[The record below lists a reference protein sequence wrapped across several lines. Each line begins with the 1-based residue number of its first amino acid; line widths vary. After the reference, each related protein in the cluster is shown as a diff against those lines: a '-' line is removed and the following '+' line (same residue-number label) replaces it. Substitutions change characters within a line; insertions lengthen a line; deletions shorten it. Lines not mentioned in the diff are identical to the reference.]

1 MMQKTYKIGGMSDP
15 GSADEI
21 DFTLSHIDG
30 VAKVTV
36 DREGQLVTV
45 SFNPELVTESH
56 LKGTLASL
64 GHGILSDG
72 K

>member
-1 MMQKTYKIGGMSDP
+1 MMQKTYKIGGMQDP

-30 VAKVTV
+30 VKDVIV
-36 DREGQLVTV
+36 DKEKQLVTV
-45 SFNPELVTESH
+45 SFDPELVTETH